1 MRLIDDVIA
10 ETEKHLFPTNSDTDE
25 VAKRA
30 VLQHGSGNGKGGAEG
45 PEKGEWRL
53 EVDRDALHLAQA
65 EELGARS
72 EKIYWRFR
80 GLDEF
85 GREYGR
91 GLTYHEMAN
100 NFFAVVV
107 YPYDVS
113 LMIFYEYYSMGVPL
127 FVPEKQYL
135 HFFIL
140 RGLHAYAT
148 HHFVDT
154 RNNGTNLYPVS
165 PFFASL
171 DAEQWYQGASYWTR
185 YCDFYQFP
193 HLQRFHSAN
202 ELMLKLDVLDAT
214 EVSMN
219 MRTWTD
225 VNFGASLRAWH
236 GVLENYADFFPK
248 GATL

>member
-1 MRLIDDVIA
+1 MRASGKMSQARGSSSSTALRCTVR
-10 ETEKHLFPTNSDTDE
+10 
-25 VAKRA
+25 RA
-30 VLQHGSGNGKGGAEG
+30 RGWPS
-45 PEKGEWRL
+45 R
-53 EVDRDALHLAQA
+53 VD
-65 EELGARS
+65 
-72 EKIYWRFR
+72 KTFWRFR

-91 GLTYHEMAN
+91 GLSYFEMAN

-127 FVPEKQYL
+127 FLPAKEYL

-148 HHFVDT
+148 HHFVDP
-154 RNNGTNLYPVS
+154 RHNGTDLYPIS
-165 PFFASL
+165 PFFASM
-171 DAEQWYQGASYWTR
+171 DDVQWFQGAQYWTR

-193 HLQRFHSAN
+193 HLQRFRSAN
-202 ELMLKLDVLDAT
+202 ELLHKLDTLDAKD
-214 EVSMN
+214 VSAR
-219 MRTWTD
+219 MRRWTD
-225 VNFGASLRAWH
+225 INFGASLRAWH
-236 GVLENYADFFPK
+236 GVLENYAEFFPR